1 MPENEA
7 IIRKLEEEI
16 ENISRFPDE
25 NPHSVIRVSF
35 GGELLFA
42 NSSARN
48 TLIKNFDHNGSFV
61 DGKNADRFG
70 GIFESVRKAMD
81 GDETYRS
88 ETHIIGGRIYACAFV
103 PINEHEYVNVY
114 GTDITD
120 SQKKIEGLARFPEE
134 NPHSVIRISGD
145 GEIIFANAPAKGQ
158 ILKELGV
165 KVGQKIPDEIY
176 LTVKETLGSGDY
188 LDVNHNLGDRIYA
201 CTFVPVIEHSYVNIY
216 GVDITEKINAQE
228 ETEQVNQELI
238 QAEKMSSL
246 GVVISGIAHEI
257 RNPLQV
263 IMAMSESIV
272 DDDNL
277 PRIQGDAQ
285 EIIDASH
292 RISEIVSDLS
302 THARDARTLGRSSIN
317 LNDVADK
324 AMEIS
329 KHTRNLKS
337 VKVVKDYAKS
347 PIVMD
352 QGIKY
357 DAIGNGD
364 TVILDADLLET
375 QFMIEID
382 NRFGSIWDP
391 KGASRAAP
399 SFVDDDN
406 VATYLLSPDNN
417 LSYFGKS
424 STAMSNE
431 VIVGPRG
438 IRLEFLVGPSTD
450 LNSSTYLF
458 TQLGSTATLGS
469 AVYQIDTT
477 VRITGVSTGY
487 RVDLPIRFVKKQ

>member
-1 MPENEA
+1 MSENEV
-7 IIRKLEEEI
+7 IRKLEEEI

-25 NPHSVIRVSF
+25 NPHSVVRVSF

-48 TLIKNFDHNGSFV
+48 TLIKDLDYKSSLLE
-61 DGKNADRFG
+61 GKNSNRFG
-70 GIFESVRKAMD
+70 GIFESVRRAID
-81 GDETYRS
+81 SDETYRS
-88 ETHIIGGRIYACAFV
+88 ETHVVDGRIYACAFV
-103 PINEHEYVNVY
+103 PINEHEYVNIY

-120 SQKKIEGLARFPEE
+120 SQKEIEGLARFPEE

-145 GEIIFANAPAKGQ
+145 GEVIFANAPAKRQ
-158 ILKELGV
+158 ILKKLDVG
-165 KVGQKIPDEIY
+165 VGQKVPDKIY
-176 LTVKETLGSGDY
+176 STVKETLASGDY
-188 LDVNHNLGDRIYA
+188 LDVYHTLGGRIYA
-201 CTFVPVIEHSYVNIY
+201 CTFVPVNEHSYVNIY

-228 ETEQVNQELI
+228 EVEEANQELI

-272 DDDNL
+272 DDDDL
-277 PRIQGDAQ
+277 PRIQDDAQ

-347 PIVMD
+347 PIVLGSSSELTQIITNFVNNGVDAMD
-352 QGIKY
+352 AKGELRLSTSSTKETHTISVTDNGSGMDKATQKRIFDPFFTTKAPGKGTGLGLHVVRKIVEKH
-357 DAIGNGD
+357 DAELDLKSELGKGTTF
-364 TVILDADLLET
+364 TVIFPHEKEA
-375 QFMIEID
+375 
-382 NRFGSIWDP
+382 
-391 KGASRAAP
+391 
-399 SFVDDDN
+399 
-406 VATYLLSPDNN
+406 
-417 LSYFGKS
+417 
-424 STAMSNE
+424 
-431 VIVGPRG
+431 
-438 IRLEFLVGPSTD
+438 
-450 LNSSTYLF
+450 
-458 TQLGSTATLGS
+458 
-469 AVYQIDTT
+469 
-477 VRITGVSTGY
+477 
-487 RVDLPIRFVKKQ
+487 

>member
-1 MPENEA
+1 MPENDA

-48 TLIKNFDHNGSFV
+48 TLIKGFNHDDSFV
-61 DGKNADRFG
+61 DGKNSERFG
-70 GIFESVRKAMD
+70 RIFESVRNTMD
-81 GDETYRS
+81 GDVTYRS

-103 PINEHEYVNVY
+103 PIKEYEYVNVY

-120 SQKKIEGLARFPEE
+120 SQKEIEGLARFPEE

-158 ILKELGV
+158 ILKKLDVGI
-165 KVGQKIPDEIY
+165 GQKVPDEIY
-176 LTVKETLGSGDY
+176 STVKETLENDDY
-188 LDVNHNLGDRIYA
+188 LDVDHTLGGRIYA
-201 CTFVPVIEHSYVNIY
+201 CTFVPVVEHAYVNIY

-228 ETEQVNQELI
+228 EAEEANQELI

-263 IMAMSESIV
+263 ILALSESIV
-272 DDDNL
+272 DDDDL
-277 PRIQGDAQ
+277 PRIQDDAQ
-285 EIIDASH
+285 EIIDASN

-324 AMEIS
+324 SMEIS
-329 KHTRNLKS
+329 KHTRNLRL

-347 PIVMD
+347 PIVVGSTSELTQIITNFVNNGVDAMD
-352 QGIKY
+352 AEGELRLSTSSTKGTHTISVT
-357 DAIGNGD
+357 DNGSGMD
-364 TVILDADLLET
+364 EATQKKIFDPFFTTKDPGKGTGLGLHVVRKIVEKHGAKLDLKSKLGKGTTFTVI
-375 QFMIEID
+375 F
-382 NRFGSIWDP
+382 P
-391 KGASRAAP
+391 H
-399 SFVDDDN
+399 
-406 VATYLLSPDNN
+406 
-417 LSYFGKS
+417 
-424 STAMSNE
+424 
-431 VIVGPRG
+431 
-438 IRLEFLVGPSTD
+438 
-450 LNSSTYLF
+450 
-458 TQLGSTATLGS
+458 
-469 AVYQIDTT
+469 
-477 VRITGVSTGY
+477 
-487 RVDLPIRFVKKQ
+487 KKEA